1 MVSTREVDIDR
12 TTDILLL
19 QETESSPKVKMS
31 YENCSTPQPSDSEL
45 QIGCKGNGQ
54 DVVPISPVGKVAAFS
69 VVYGVLFLVAIIGK

>member
-1 MVSTREVDIDR
+1 
-12 TTDILLL
+12 
-19 QETESSPKVKMS
+19 MS

-69 VVYGVLFLVAIIGK
+69 VVYGVLFLVAVIGKWENIFRNFYKLVSENKRTELDT

>member
-1 MVSTREVDIDR
+1 
-12 TTDILLL
+12 
-19 QETESSPKVKMS
+19 MS

-69 VVYGVLFLVAIIGK
+69 VVYGVLFLVAIIGKWENIFRNFYKLVSENKRTELDT